1 MHNGRPTVMWICLV
15 LLLGFLCRLNT
26 AQPLADYRVLE
37 RATGET
43 NIAGAVRPA
52 QMIRGNLTSSTT
64 RGAPLLTSN
73 IPLRP
78 QTTIVRRAFA
88 SSQDPVSSYDDFT
101 GTQLTTRYQAVY
113 QLGVL
118 VSGVLVSDDALVKDQ
133 RMSSTGVLVS
143 DG

>member
-1 MHNGRPTVMWICLV
+1 
-15 LLLGFLCRLNT
+15 
-26 AQPLADYRVLE
+26 VLE

-88 SSQDPVSSYDDFT
+88 SSQDPVSSYDDLT
-101 GTQLTTRYQAVY
+101 GTHLTTRYQAVY